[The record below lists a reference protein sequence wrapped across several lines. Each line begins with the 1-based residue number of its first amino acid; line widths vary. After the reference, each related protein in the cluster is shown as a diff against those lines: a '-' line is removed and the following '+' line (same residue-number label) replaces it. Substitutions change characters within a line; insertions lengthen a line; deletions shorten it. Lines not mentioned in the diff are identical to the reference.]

1 MTTITSDLVSLFTPE
16 KPALIVTHQFPDVD
30 AIGSTLALYLQ
41 LKQRNIPVKIWSAD
55 YNLDDCLL
63 NNETLDDLKTLH
75 DANIFHYNFNSAASF
90 INNNFS
96 SIYNWWDSDKTQKA
110 RKNFCQKYAFL
121 NKNKINDLIKVFN
134 SNLIK

>member
-1 MTTITSDLVSLFTPE
+1 MFKKKVPEANIDYGYTPISQIINNSKLVVYSYISTGYLE
-16 KPALIVTHQFPDVD
+16 
-30 AIGSTLALYLQ
+30 TLASNYPT
-41 LKQRNIPVKIWSAD
+41 IIFA
-55 YNLDDCLL
+55 NLDDCLL